1 MATAFDTFNQY
12 ASTAFE
18 GQINDCSMHDLTTYV
33 VESAAVPFGRA
44 LIQGATDKG
53 AKLPAAAAA
62 FIVGLS
68 VRHAIGIG
76 GGYLTGDGNANGNP
90 VGSRAV
96 GQESTAMAYGRA
108 WVKTLA
114 GATPGQQVYVVP
126 NTGELTNAATSGNLL
141 WPGAT
146 FKTTASANG
155 MALIQVRG
163 QALATLVA

>member
-18 GQINDCSMHDLTTYV
+18 GQINDHSMDDEITYV

-44 LIQGATDKG
+44 LIQGATDRG

-62 FIVGLS
+62 FIIGVS
-68 VRHAIGIG
+68 VRQVVSVG

-96 GQESTAMAYGRA
+96 GQESTALAYGRV
-108 WVKTLA
+108 WVKTL
-114 GATPGQQVYVVP
+114 GGSTPGQQVYVVP
-126 NTGELTNAATSGNLL
+126 NTGEFTNAATSGNLL

-146 FKTTASANG
+146 FKTTAIANG
-155 MALIQVRG
+155 MAVIQVRG

>member
-18 GQINDCSMHDLTTYV
+18 GQGNDNSMFDDITYV

-44 LIQGATDKG
+44 VIQGATDKG
-53 AKLPAAAAA
+53 GKLPAAAAA
-62 FIVGLS
+62 FIIGVQLRQVVS
-68 VRHAIGIG
+68 VG

-96 GQESTAMAYGRA
+96 GQESTARAYGRV

-114 GATPGQQVYVVP
+114 GATPNQQVYVVP
-126 NTGELTNAATSGNLL
+126 NTGEITNAATSGNLL

-146 FKTTASANG
+146 FKTTAAANG